1 MERPARNLWLTAR
14 VALAIVPI
22 IAVVTAIV
30 ATDLATGGADEPK
43 SENQAGL
50 GPGVAAATPRP
61 KTPLPLPSTITPTAG
76 PTTVPGPIAELRDKT
91 RKDDLATVQAA
102 LEQYY
107 AKKKEYPSTGGNA
120 QTLCNYQDIDA
131 LCKIEDFLDSIPAD
145 PRGDQA
151 TNGYWYVSDGK
162 TYTLIA
168 EMEIAGNVTPQGC
181 PKVPVSTKT
190 NLYCVSGGH

>member
-91 RKDDLATVQAA
+91 RKDALATVQAA

-107 AKKKEYPSTGGNA
+107 DKKKEYPSTSGNA
-120 QTLCNYQDIDA
+120 QTMCNYPDIDA
-131 LCKIEDFLDSIPAD
+131 LCKIKDFLDPIPAD
-145 PRGDQA
+145 PLGDQA

-168 EMEIAGNVTPQGC
+168 GMELPENVTPQGC

-190 NLYCVSGGH
+190 SLYCLSGGH

>member
-1 MERPARNLWLTAR
+1 MEQPARNLWLTAR

-30 ATDLATGGADEPK
+30 ATDLATGGADESK

-61 KTPLPLPSTITPTAG
+61 KTPLPLPDTPAPTAG
-76 PTTVPGPIAELRDKT
+76 PTAVPGAVATIRDTT
-91 RKDDLATVQAA
+91 RKTDLANVQAA

-131 LCKIEDFLDSIPAD
+131 LCKIEDFLDPIPAD